1 MLQRFPHRVNISP
14 KGPSKASRRCSSRL
28 LSGSQSLPWVQYRTL
43 ATTASLKAPAV
54 RILEV
59 GPRDGL
65 QNIKQ
70 SIATPLKVELIQRLA
85 EAGLSKIEATSF
97 VSPKWV
103 PQLADGAAV
112 MEQILHLRQEG
123 KIGFPVLAPNAKGLE
138 NAIKA
143 GAKEVVVFAS
153 ATDAFS
159 KKNQNCTVD
168 EALDAQQVVAEK
180 ALSQGLAVRGVVSCV
195 IADPYSGPTSPS
207 EVLYVV
213 KRLFEMGCYEVGLG
227 DTLGQGTPKTTQEML
242 ELILRDFPA
251 DRLAGHFHD
260 TYGQAV
266 ANVVRAYDMG
276 LRAFDSSVAGLGGCP
291 YAKGAKGNL
300 ATEDIVYT
308 FEQSGIDTGIN
319 LEKLVSV
326 GEWISRE
333 LGLPNGSRAGSALFA
348 KQESSATQPAI
359 TPASIALTKSATS
372 SPSRTWKQIQ
382 DTGDYSV
389 SRSGNVVKIT
399 LTRPKNG
406 NALTISMTEDLTKLF
421 HDLAHDQSVFHI
433 VLAATGKFFCT
444 GMDLSGGGAADQSM
458 DTDYY
463 TKVEDLFSA
472 IDNAPQTT
480 IAVIDGP
487 CYGGGVCMGTICDIR
502 LVSSKA
508 RWTMSE
514 IKLGLSP
521 AIISRYMAREWGIPF
536 MREAML
542 TGREVTPAEV
552 QRIGAVHGVAD
563 DSGALEWMLEEKL
576 DQLSICAP
584 RSAAACKELTRLA
597 WTDAGGREQD
607 AKIKSVFD
615 GMMKPGSEGKFG
627 IEQFQKKV
635 KRVDWGAFWAGK
647 GLQAKL

>member
-1 MLQRFPHRVNISP
+1 MFQRVPRRLNINP
-14 KGPSKASRRCSSRL
+14 KGLRKASR
-28 LSGSQSLPWVQYRTL
+28 SGSSLLLDKSQSSMQIRYRAL
-43 ATTASLKAPAV
+43 ATSASLKTPAV

-85 EAGLSKIEATSF
+85 AAGLSKIEATSF

-112 MEQILHLRQEG
+112 MEQITSLRQDG
-123 KIGFPVLAPNAKGLE
+123 KIGFPVLTPNAKGLE

-153 ATDAFS
+153 ATEAFS

-207 EVLYVV
+207 QVLHVV

-227 DTLGQGTPKTTQEML
+227 DTLGQGTPKTTQAML
-242 ELILRDFPA
+242 EVILKDFSA
-251 DRLAGHFHD
+251 DKIAGHFHD

-308 FEQSGIDTGIN
+308 FEQSGIDTGVN

-333 LGLPNGSRAGSALFA
+333 LGQPNGSRASSALFA

-359 TPASIALTKSATS
+359 RPAPIAPAKFATS

-389 SRSGNVVKIT
+389 SRAGNVVKIT
-399 LTRPKNG
+399 LTRPNNG
-406 NALTISMTEDLTKLF
+406 NAMTISMTEDLTKLF
-421 HDLAHDQSVFHI
+421 KDLAHDQSIFHI
-433 VLAATGKFFCT
+433 VPC
-444 GMDLSGGGAADQSM
+444 
-458 DTDYY
+458 
-463 TKVEDLFSA
+463 
-472 IDNAPQTT
+472 IDRQ
-480 IAVIDGP
+480 ILLHRHG
-487 CYGGGVCMGTICDIR
+487 
-502 LVSSKA
+502 S
-508 RWTMSE
+508 
-514 IKLGLSP
+514 
-521 AIISRYMAREWGIPF
+521 
-536 MREAML
+536 
-542 TGREVTPAEV
+542 
-552 QRIGAVHGVAD
+552 QRRR
-563 DSGALEWMLEEKL
+563 
-576 DQLSICAP
+576 
-584 RSAAACKELTRLA
+584 RS
-597 WTDAGGREQD
+597 
-607 AKIKSVFD
+607 
-615 GMMKPGSEGKFG
+615 
-627 IEQFQKKV
+627 
-635 KRVDWGAFWAGK
+635 
-647 GLQAKL
+647 